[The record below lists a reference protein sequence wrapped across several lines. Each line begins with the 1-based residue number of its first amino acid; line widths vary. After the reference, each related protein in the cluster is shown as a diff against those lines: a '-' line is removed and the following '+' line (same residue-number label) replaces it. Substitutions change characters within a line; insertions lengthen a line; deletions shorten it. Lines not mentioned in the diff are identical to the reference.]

1 MEWTAGK
8 RAVRETEEIGI
19 QRPLYRVVKRTMDI
33 VGSLLGL
40 ILFSPVFLITAILI
54 HLEDGEPIIFAQERT
69 GENGKVFKMYKFRSM
84 RTDAMEMHQDLLPL
98 NEMDGPVFKMKNDP
112 RVTKVGRVIRRTS
125 IDELPQ
131 FLNVLKGE
139 MTLVGPRP
147 LPTYEMEQCNEYQK
161 QRLQV
166 KQGLTCYWQ
175 CSGRNNIS
183 FDEWVELDLKYIREA
198 SILVDIK
205 ILCKTVV
212 YVISCLGAY

>member
-8 RAVRETEEIGI
+8 RVIRETDVIGA
-19 QRPLYRVVKRTMDI
+19 QRPFYKFVKRTMDI
-33 VGSLLGL
+33 VGGLLGL
-40 ILFSPVFLITAILI
+40 ILFSPVFLVTAILI
-54 HLEDGEPIIFAQERT
+54 HLEDGGPVFFPQERV

-84 RTDAMEMHQDLLPL
+84 RTDAMDMHQDLLPL
-98 NEMDGPVFKMKNDP
+98 NEMDGPVFKMRQDP

-147 LPTYEMEQCNEYQK
+147 IVTYEMAQFNEYQK

-175 CSGRNNIS
+175 CSGRNTLS
-183 FDEWVELDLKYIREA
+183 FDEWMEMDLKYIREA
-198 SILVDIK
+198 SVLVDIK
-205 ILCKTVV
+205 ILCKTVIFV
-212 YVISCLGAY
+212 LKGLGAY